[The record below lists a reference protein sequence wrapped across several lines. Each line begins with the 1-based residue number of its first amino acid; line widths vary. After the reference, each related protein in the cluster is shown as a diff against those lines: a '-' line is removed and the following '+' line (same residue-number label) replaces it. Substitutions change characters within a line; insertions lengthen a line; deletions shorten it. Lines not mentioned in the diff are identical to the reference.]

1 MADIVLGVFAIVAG
15 AIFALSGR
23 LWLRIVFPIW
33 GAFAG
38 FAFGAGLVSGLS
50 EDSFLGTVLGWV
62 IGLVFAV
69 LFAVLAYS
77 FYAIGVII
85 VMASIGFALGSGL
98 IVALGIDWN
107 WVGVIVGV
115 LAGAVLAVGAIVTD
129 VPMLVLTVLSAVAGA
144 LGVVAGLMLVTGA
157 MDSADFTRGA
167 FVDTVKDDW
176 WWYALF
182 LVLAVAGLVAQTLQA
197 AAMRRSLRASWLTS
211 TPSGSLPAEQA

>member
-1 MADIVLGVFAIVAG
+1 MADIILGALAIIAG
-15 AIFALSGR
+15 AVFALSGR

-50 EDSFLGTVLGWV
+50 EDSFLGTVLGW
-62 IGLVFAV
+62 ILGLVFAL

-85 VMASIGFALGSGL
+85 VMASIGFALGSAL

-115 LAGAVLAVGAIVTD
+115 LAGAVLAVGAILTD

-144 LGVVAGLMLVTGA
+144 LGVVAGLMLLTGA
-157 MDSADFTRGA
+157 IDSADFTRDA

-176 WWYALF
+176 WWYGLF
-182 LVLAVAGLVAQTLQA
+182 LVLAIGGLVAQTLQA
-197 AAMRRSLRASWLTS
+197 AAMHRSLRAAWLTS
-211 TPSGSLPAEQA
+211 TP

>member
-1 MADIVLGVFAIVAG
+1 MADFILGALAILAG
-15 AIFALSGR
+15 AIFAVSGR
-23 LWLRIVFPIW
+23 LWLRVVFPIW
-33 GAFAG
+33 GFFAG

-50 EDSFLGTVLGWV
+50 DDSFLGTVLGW
-62 IGLVFAV
+62 ILGLVFAV

-85 VMASIGFALGSGL
+85 VMAAIGFALGSGL

-115 LAGAVLAVGAIVTD
+115 LLGAVLAVGAILTD

-144 LGVVAGLMLVTGA
+144 LGIVAGLMLLTGA
-157 MDSADFTRGA
+157 MDSSDFTRGA

-182 LVLAVAGLVAQTLQA
+182 LVLAILGMVVQTLQA
-197 AAMRRSLRASWLTS
+197 ALMSRSIRAAWLTA
-211 TPSGSLPAEQA
+211 TPESR

>member
-1 MADIVLGVFAIVAG
+1 MADFVLGIFAILAG
-15 AIFALSGR
+15 GIFALSGR

-50 EDSFLGTVLGWV
+50 DESFLGTVLGWT

-69 LFAVLAYS
+69 ICAVLAYS

-85 VMASIGFALGSGL
+85 VMAAAGFALGSGL
-98 IVALGIDWN
+98 VVALGIDWN
-107 WVGVIVGV
+107 WIAVIVGV
-115 LAGAVLAVGAIVTD
+115 LAGAVLGLAAIIAD

-157 MDSADFTRGA
+157 MDSEDFTGGA
-167 FVDTVKDDW
+167 FVDTVKDEW

-182 LVLAVAGLVAQTLQA
+182 LFLAIAGVVIQVRQA
-197 AAMRRSLRASWLTS
+197 AAMNRSPRAAWQTS
-211 TPSGSLPAEQA
+211 TP